1 MFRCILPDKVC
12 VHEVGA
18 QIDDITVDGRVVL
31 TDCFLINVTP
41 AQVTSRSFT
50 SVFDVTGAGETRK
63 LILTGI
69 MFLFHIQGG
78 A

>member
-1 MFRCILPDKVC
+1 
-12 VHEVGA
+12 VHKGGA

-31 TDCFLINVTP
+31 TDCFLINVTT
-41 AQVTSRSFT
+41 AHVTSRIFT
-50 SVFDVTGAGETRK
+50 SIFDVTGAGETRK

-69 MFLFHIQGG
+69 MFWFHIQSG